1 MTLRSLSNISLPSP
15 DERIDRPLDE
25 RRTNDGSTTTRS
37 FESTDDD
44 DDHDDHDDHDH
55 DHDRSRD
62 ALSTKRATKYRDD
75 DRRRPT
81 TRARVSRLGPT
92 PRRSTTDET
101 ELLSEAMG
109 GLWRFLTQR
118 EAQRRT
124 REREGKRSPARGRAG
139 RDRASRT
146 RAERGTS
153 RA

>member
-1 MTLRSLSNISLPSP
+1 MTLRSLSNISPPSP

-25 RRTNDGSTTTRS
+25 RRTNDGSMTTRS

-44 DDHDDHDDHDH
+44 DHDDDHDDDRSR
-55 DHDRSRD
+55 RSRD